1 MRRPKRIGVA
11 ENHVARRIGMG
22 MTTTWVLILV
32 AVVSDSITAPPET
45 IILPF
50 ETQHECIDRARSF
63 AKTGEGFRLRQDP
76 ICIEGL
82 RFKIEGR

>member
-1 MRRPKRIGVA
+1 
-11 ENHVARRIGMG
+11 MG

-50 ETQHECIDRARSF
+50 ETQQECIDRARSF
-63 AKTGEGFRLRQDP
+63 AKTGEGLRLRQDP

-82 RFKIEGR
+82 RFKIESR